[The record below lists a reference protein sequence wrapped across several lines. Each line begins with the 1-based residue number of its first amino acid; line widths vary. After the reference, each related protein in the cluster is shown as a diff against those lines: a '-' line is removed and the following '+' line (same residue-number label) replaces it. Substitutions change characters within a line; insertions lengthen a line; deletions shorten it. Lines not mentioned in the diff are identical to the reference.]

1 MAKLIIGVLLLFF
14 LILVILFFLIVMFTA
29 ALLIFSRKG
38 KKGEVLKT
46 EAGGT

>member
-14 LILVILFFLIVMFTA
+14 LILVILFFLIVIFIA
-29 ALLIFSRKG
+29 ALWMFSKKG
-38 KKGEVLKT
+38 KKGEVLKA